1 MCGICG
7 LYAASG
13 RPPAA
18 LVDEM
23 RARIRHRGPDQ
34 GSTDAFGACVLG
46 HQRLQVL
53 DPELGYQPV
62 ASENGD
68 VVAVFNGE
76 LYNFP
81 ELRAELAAKGH
92 EVRGRGDTPVIP
104 HLYEEYG
111 PRFVERLEGMFA
123 IALWDAPRGRLVLA
137 RDRLGKKP
145 LAWTRLDDGTLAFA
159 SELKALLAL
168 PGLRREPDLAA
179 LDAYLALQYVPGDRT
194 GLRGVHRL
202 PPASLLVAE
211 GGTERIERYW
221 EPQVA
226 DETLADEDW
235 LERVRETVTAAVRK
249 RLAADV
255 PLGAL
260 LSGGIDSAVVVAL
273 MAAASAEPVR
283 TFTVGFADERYDER
297 PFARAVAERYATRHE
312 EIVLEPDAAATLPRL
327 AAAFD
332 EPLGD
337 EAALPLF
344 LICEAARR
352 EVTVALVG
360 DGGDESFAGYERY
373 AAVGLAERVPAPV
386 ASTGARLLRALPSG
400 RRERRSPAFRAARFL
415 EAAAVPRAERYGR
428 LMQVLPLALRAELWT
443 DAAKDE
449 IGALTS
455 AGFLLG
461 QPPQPGI
468 AGLQRLDLETYLPGD
483 LLPKS
488 DIASMAHSLELRS
501 PLLDHRVVE
510 LGLSLPETLKFRGR
524 EGKVALRR
532 AFAAELP
539 PQVAGR
545 GKSGF
550 GVPLA
555 RWFRTD
561 LRPLARETSSSTSAR
576 GRAAGSGRTPSSGCW
591 ASTPPSAPTTG
602 TCCGRSACSSCGSGR
617 TSRRRRP
624 RPRPSRPGDETH
636 RVPRARGRLRGAAA
650 RDPAP
655 RARRDHR
662 LVHREERHVRA
673 DVRAAR
679 DVRLHPRRAV
689 GVHAAALRLVPR
701 SRLLDLRPQLGVDR
715 ARRSSRSRS

>member
-1 MCGICG
+1 MKGTLSRMCGICG
-7 LYAASG
+7 LYSPSGEAPASS
-13 RPPAA
+13 
-18 LVDEM
+18 VDAM

-34 GSTDAFGACVLG
+34 GSTDAFGPCVLG

-62 ASENGD
+62 ASETGD

-81 ELRAELAAKGH
+81 ELRVELAERGH

-111 PRFVERLEGMFA
+111 PSFVEHLEGMFA

-145 LAWTRLDDGTLAFA
+145 LLWTRLGDGTLAFA

-168 PGLRREPDLAA
+168 PGVSREPDLAA
-179 LDAYLALQYVPGDRT
+179 LDAYLALQYVPGTRT
-194 GLRGVHRL
+194 GLRGVQRL
-202 PPASLLVAE
+202 PPGSLLVAE
-211 GGTERIERYW
+211 GASERIERYW
-221 EPQVA
+221 EPALSQQ
-226 DETLADEDW
+226 TLPDDVW
-235 LERVRETVTAAVRK
+235 LERVRAEVTAAVRK
-249 RLAADV
+249 RLASDV

-273 MAAASAEPVR
+273 MAQASPDPVR

-297 PFARAVAERYATRHE
+297 PYAHAVAQRYGTRHE
-312 EIVLEPDAAATLPRL
+312 EIVVEPDAAATLPRL

-373 AAVGLAERVPAPV
+373 AAMGLADRVPAPA
-386 ASTGARLLRALPSG
+386 ASVGARVLRALPAG
-400 RRERRSPAFRAARFL
+400 RRERRSPVFRAARFL
-415 EAAAVPRAERYGR
+415 EAAAAPRAERYGG
-428 LMQVLPLALRAELWT
+428 LMQVFTLAQRAELWT
-443 DAAKDE
+443 DDARAE
-449 IGALTS
+449 IGVLTS
-455 AGFLLG
+455 PGFLLG
-461 QPPQPGI
+461 PAPAPGI
-468 AGLQRLDLETYLPGD
+468 AGLQLVDLATYLPGD

-510 LGLSLPETLKFRGR
+510 LGLSLPDSLKFRGR

-532 AFAAELP
+532 AFADELP
-539 PQVAGR
+539 PPVANR
-545 GKSGF
+545 GKTGF
-550 GVPLA
+550 AVPLGH
-555 RWFRTD
+555 WFRGE
-561 LRPLARETSSSTSAR
+561 LRPLARELLLGGDAR
-576 GRAAGSGRTPSSGCW
+576 SRGWFRA
-591 ASTPPSAPTTG
+591 
-602 TCCGRSACSSCGSGR
+602 
-617 TSRRRRP
+617 
-624 RPRPSRPGDETH
+624 
-636 RVPRARGRLRGAAA
+636 GA
-650 RDPAP
+650 
-655 RARRDHR
+655 
-662 LVHREERHVRA
+662 LE
-673 DVRAAR
+673 
-679 DVRLHPRRAV
+679 
-689 GVHAAALRLVPR
+689 
-701 SRLLDLRPQLGVDR
+701 RLLDEHASER
-715 ARRSSRSRS
+715 ADHGHRLWTLVMLELWQRTHVEARVPLAAPVASP